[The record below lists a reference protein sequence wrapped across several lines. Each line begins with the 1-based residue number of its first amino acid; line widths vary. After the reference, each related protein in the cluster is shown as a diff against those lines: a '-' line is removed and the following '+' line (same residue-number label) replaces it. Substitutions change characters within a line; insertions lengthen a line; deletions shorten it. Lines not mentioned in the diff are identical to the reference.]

1 MAGQSGPTSKFC
13 ILVPLYNEVETLPR
27 LKKEIDAFLEKSPV
41 TATVLLI
48 DDGSTDGSE
57 ALIESIVASDASYQY
72 LHLEKNSGLSTA
84 LKAGIDHCEAEWIGY
99 IDADL
104 QTSPMDFNELL
115 KYLPEY
121 DLVIGIRANRK
132 DRFVKRMSSLIANS
146 VRRSMIHDGIEDTGC
161 PLKVGKAAY
170 WKQIPFFRGMH
181 RFIPALVQLVGG
193 TVKQVPVRH
202 FPRMEGKAKYH
213 LSNRLIGPLRDA
225 FAVRWMQRHFIRYK
239 ITRRS

>member
-1 MAGQSGPTSKFC
+1 MAGQSRSISKFC

-41 TATVLLI
+41 PATVLLI
-48 DDGSTDGSE
+48 NDGSTDGSGE
-57 ALIESIVASDASYQY
+57 LIESIVSSDPAYHC
-72 LHLEKNSGLSTA
+72 LHIESNSGLSTA
-84 LKAGIDHCEAEWIGY
+84 LKAGIDYCESDWIGY

-104 QTSPMDFNELL
+104 QTSPLDFSELL
-115 KYLPEY
+115 KFLPEY

-132 DRFVKRMSSLIANS
+132 DRFVKRISSLIANS
-146 VRRSMIHDGIEDTGC
+146 IRRSMIHDGIEDTGC
-161 PLKVGKAAY
+161 PLKVGKAVF

-193 TVKQVPVRH
+193 SVKQVPVRH